1 MKRSLGKTA
10 DGFDAILDD
19 NNTHVAYH
27 LLETPD
33 LIDLVI
39 EALPRVEA
47 NGQDQVVF
55 ERDMGR
61 VVGTTNLAETSDQD
75 EIIYA
80 KRKGRD
86 TYSRFVK
93 NRDVIPTQYIVVVLR
108 KTVDGYLLW
117 TAMCGRLLPQ
127 DAYDKNSEWSKT
139 HAMVFDEHLVQKD
152 TIRET

>member
-1 MKRSLGKTA
+1 MKQFLGKTT
-10 DGFDAILDD
+10 DGFDVILDD

>member
-39 EALPRVEA
+39 EALSSINTDGRDE
-47 NGQDQVVF
+47 VVV

-127 DAYDKNSEWSKT
+127 DAYDKNSKWSKM